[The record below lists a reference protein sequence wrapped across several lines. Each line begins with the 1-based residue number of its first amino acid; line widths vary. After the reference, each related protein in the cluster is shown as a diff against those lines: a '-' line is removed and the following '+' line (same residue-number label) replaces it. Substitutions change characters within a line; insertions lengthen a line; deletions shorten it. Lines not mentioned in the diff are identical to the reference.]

1 MVAQVGEIIHDKTRR
16 NKDQI
21 CSLSIPVICSFF
33 AFRLNESQIP
43 NKFKSKI
50 RRKTS
55 IVNLCISRNPKHTN
69 SSVHMR
75 SVRHLKTKQKRLHS
89 QCESFQLLDEMES
102 FVKSIVRSNVMR
114 MNSKRILLSVLLTA
128 PHQINQFS
136 VLISQFAFH
145 MKFVEWSFS
154 YNFMQNEIAI
164 SHVPGVFQSECMI
177 VDGPERKSR
186 RENHFVLFRCAYIQ
200 SGSPRIVSH
209 VCLSIVSC
217 PSPCPP
223 MTGNLW
229 ARRHFRLWYKLCPVS
244 LSLYFCCRTTCCDNP
259 VGFCFYFF
267 C

>member
-1 MVAQVGEIIHDKTRR
+1 MTKRIETKIRSAPCRY
-16 NKDQI
+16 
-21 CSLSIPVICSFF
+21 PVICSFF
-33 AFRLNESQIP
+33 AFRLNEGQIP
-43 NKFKSKI
+43 NKFKSKLI
-50 RRKTS
+50 RKTS
-55 IVNLCISRNPKHTN
+55 IVNFCISRNPKHKN

-102 FVKSIVRSNVMR
+102 FVESIVRSNVMR

-145 MKFVEWSFS
+145 MKFVKWSFS
-154 YNFMQNEIAI
+154 YIFMQNEIAI

-209 VCLSIVSC
+209 LCLSIVSC

-223 MTGNLW
+223 ND
-229 ARRHFRLWYKLCPVS
+229 RQFVS
-244 LSLYFCCRTTCCDNP
+244 MSTLSAVIQIMPSFSLYISVVAPFVATIRSVFAFIFC
-259 VGFCFYFF
+259 
-267 C
+267 